1 MQLASVGCLMAE
13 MVTASALAPL
23 LGVTRQA
30 IDRARDAGRLTCFD
44 GKYNV
49 ELARI
54 EFARNRQR
62 QRAGKEPAVPPAGAE
77 VGAAASGGGGGAD
90 FWDAKT
96 RRETAEASIA
106 ELKEAELRGELVRR
120 VVVERELAS
129 QLVALRESLEVLAD
143 RLAAVMAAETDAAA
157 CRNMLRNEHRLALAS
172 FAKRIETTTDAPAG
186 EGDDGGA

>member
-1 MQLASVGCLMAE
+1 MAE

-62 QRAGKEPAVPPAGAE
+62 QRAGKEPPVPPAGAE
-77 VGAAASGGGGGAD
+77 GGAATGGGGGGSE

-120 VVVERELAS
+120 ALVERELAS

-143 RLAAVMAAETDAAA
+143 RLAAVMAAESDAAV
-157 CRNMLRNEHRLALAS
+157 CRNLLRTEHRLALAS
-172 FAKRIETTTDAPAG
+172 FAKRIETAADGAPAE
-186 EGDDGGA
+186 EGGDGRA